1 MTTMTS
7 HTVPLECDFDLDPT
21 SPRLF
26 DDYDPQVTGYNK
38 TTAPSAAFI
47 GRALALDFARLAY
60 SHRDYYHLMPP
71 M

>member
-1 MTTMTS
+1 
-7 HTVPLECDFDLDPT
+7 LI
-21 SPRLF
+21 

-38 TTAPSAAFI
+38 TTASSAAFI

-60 SHRDYYHLMPP
+60 RHRDYYHSMPP